1 MSYDVLGRSKQQV
14 VMLLSRT
21 MEQQYWN
28 RCKFYIP
35 LLKW

>member
-21 MEQQYWN
+21 MEQQY
-28 RCKFYIP
+28 
-35 LLKW
+35 